1 MTRKV
6 VTRAPHRE
14 VGIVN
19 ASWLLDHDVEHE
31 SHLEKRFIM
40 VALSCPVVVD
50 VKHQPFEVWLGPEK
64 TNRYT
69 PDFLVTF
76 SDGDKVV
83 IEVKPQVFLK
93 KHQSRHE
100 AAKNQL
106 ASMGF
111 KFLVVTDKEID
122 AHGLSSR
129 ALLLMRY
136 GRLFIDEMDAVTCRR
151 LLENHFKG
159 SAEIKDLVEK
169 GVSEET
175 VWNLV
180 ARHQFRVPAPFNIGQ
195 GETVSINQPQE
206 NCDDFFQS
214 WIGTA

>member
-19 ASWLLDHDVEHE
+19 ASWLLDHEIEHE

-50 VKHQPFEVWLGPEK
+50 VAHQPFEVWLDPEK
-64 TNRYT
+64 TKKYT

-76 SDGDKVV
+76 GNGDKVV
-83 IEVKPQVFLK
+83 VEVKPEVFLK
-93 KHQSRHE
+93 ENQALHHAARH
-100 AAKNQL
+100 AL
-106 ASMGF
+106 AIMGF
-111 KFLVVTDKEID
+111 QFLVVSDKQID

-136 GRLFIDEMDAVTCRR
+136 GRLFLDEAQALQCRQILEDRFQGSASVTD
-151 LLENHFKG
+151 LLEH
-159 SAEIKDLVEK
+159 
-169 GVSEET
+169 GVAEET
-175 VWNLV
+175 IWNLV
-180 ARHQFRVPAPFNIGQ
+180 ARHQLKVPSGISLSPA
-195 GETVSINQPQE
+195 ETVSRHSTKE
-206 NCDDFFQS
+206 DCHAFFCT
-214 WIGTA
+214 WLGLE

>member
-19 ASWLLDHDVEHE
+19 ASWLLDHAVEHE
-31 SHLEKRFIM
+31 SHLEKRFII

-50 VKHQPFEVWLGPEK
+50 ITHQPLEIWLGPDK
-64 TNRYT
+64 SNRYT

-83 IEVKPQVFLK
+83 VEVKPAAFIKQHKARLD
-93 KHQSRHE
+93 
-100 AAKNQL
+100 AAKAEL

-111 KFLVVTDKEID
+111 KFIVVTDKEID

-136 GRLFIDEMDAVTCRR
+136 GRLFIGEMEALTCRR
-151 LLENHFKG
+151 LLENSFRG
-159 SAEIKDLVEK
+159 SAAVRDLVEQ

-180 ARHQFRVPAPFNIGQ
+180 ARHQLKVPPPINLSADEI
-195 GETVSINQPQE
+195 VSINQPEE
-206 NCDDFFQS
+206 NCNDFFCT
-214 WIGTA
+214 WLGLA